1 MAEET
6 TLPSELIDKD
16 GNLVPNPFM
25 DKDGNLVPNPDLFPE
40 FRNLEPYKAP

>member
-6 TLPSELIDKD
+6 IPAELIDKD